1 MSSLPARGAAAAFA
15 RRANR
20 IHVLS
25 PPGRM
30 VHLQHQSRS
39 STAFHHRMMMS
50 TSDRAN
56 ESVTLCHNLAG
67 PGGNPTN
74 VVSYVDESLRILD
87 VDYVESAEV
96 IGSSMQVLRLRM
108 PPGGGVQTEAH
119 SMLWS
124 DPEIALNT
132 TIGEGF
138 LAGINRFLSGGGMFL
153 TEYHNDG
160 GEAWLEANSEESL
173 QRASSS
179 SDGGDNSSN
188 TAVTVAHRT
197 AAITIGAGFPAR
209 IIPFDLRAYGGQL
222 VACKG
227 SFLAGPLGTTII
239 SALPQSMIASFFGGA
254 GMLLQQIRADDVVFL
269 SAGGTVARREL
280 LEGEVIRVNPGC
292 LLAFTSSNVPSH
304 ADADERHEANM
315 EMFQM
320 ERVQGLSNMLLGQS
334 LFVGSLRGPG
344 TVWLQS
350 LPWSRVEND
359 IMAKATSHN
368 AANGSSPSHSSNHAS
383 SSSSSK

>member
-1 MSSLPARGAAAAFA
+1 MSRLHCLGAAFV
-15 RRANR
+15 RSANR
-20 IHVLS
+20 ILS
-25 PPGRM
+25 LPGRLGL
-30 VHLQHQSRS
+30 LQHKSRS
-39 STAFHHRMMMS
+39 SMVIYRMMS

-96 IGSSMQVLRLRM
+96 IGSSMQVLRLRV

-160 GEAWLEANSEESL
+160 GEAWLEANREESP
-173 QRASSS
+173 QGASSHVAES
-179 SDGGDNSSN
+179 GN
-188 TAVTVAHRT
+188 TALTVAHRT
-197 AAITIGAGFPAR
+197 AAITIGAGYPAR

-239 SALPQSMIASFFGGA
+239 SALPHSMIASFFGGA

-292 LLAFTSSNVPSH
+292 LLAFTSSNAPRN

-368 AANGSSPSHSSNHAS
+368 AANGSSPSHASNHAS
-383 SSSSSK
+383 SSSSSNRS